1 MVFIDWQVIL
11 IRLAIK
17 TMSNIPNLSHYD
29 LFKAVSNELDM
40 FIVYELVFLWF
51 EVMKPLI
58 WFSYDPE
65 SNSYIEILIWEYVAW
80 VLLISAV
87 GLQTDQSVLSAC
99 HGLWNGLHGIIISLC
114 PPCHS
119 WHSMHRSSEVKH
131 VASYLNTRGC
141 ECFG

>member
-11 IRLAIK
+11 IRLAIRQCQI
-17 TMSNIPNLSHYD
+17 SQIYLSMIFSSSFQWAGYVHCIW
-29 LFKAVSNELDM
+29 AC
-40 FIVYELVFLWF
+40 VFVIWGD
-51 EVMKPLI
+51 EPLI

-119 WHSMHRSSEVKH
+119 GIVCTGHLR
-131 VASYLNTRGC
+131 LNMLPLT
-141 ECFG
+141 